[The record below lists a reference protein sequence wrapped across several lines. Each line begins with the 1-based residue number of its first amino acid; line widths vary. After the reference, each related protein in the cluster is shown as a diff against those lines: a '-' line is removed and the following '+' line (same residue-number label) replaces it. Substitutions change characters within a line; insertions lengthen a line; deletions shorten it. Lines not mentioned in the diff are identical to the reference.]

1 MVKHLTPFVV
11 LEFGIFATNQIPA
24 QYYSVVFFLKG
35 DRIQYNA
42 VTICAKVYDD
52 VDDGRVLESKIILSQ
67 NITYF
72 CYDAFLKKGILNGLS

>member
-1 MVKHLTPFVV
+1 M
-11 LEFGIFATNQIPA
+11 
-24 QYYSVVFFLKG
+24 FFLKG

-72 CYDAFLKKGILNGLS
+72 CYRVSQFCQKLKIQNHFIHKKVRLACIDF

>member
-1 MVKHLTPFVV
+1 M
-11 LEFGIFATNQIPA
+11 
-24 QYYSVVFFLKG
+24 FFLKG

-52 VDDGRVLESKIILSQ
+52 VDDSRVLESKIILSQ

-72 CYDAFLKKGILNGLS
+72 CYRVSQFCQKLKTQKVEKSFK